1 MKIKIKNIG
10 KIEYAEVIL
19 DGITIVAGENNTGK
33 STIGKTLFS
42 LLKGTDEWE
51 ESYYLEC
58 SDKLYEKVKKES
70 EQLEEFCLKN
80 TSASRRRTNRSNEL
94 IRKLCSN
101 KEFIAKIEDFQY
113 FKDEDK
119 NNMLSEEYQEVYL
132 QVQNTMKEYY
142 KEYMSLYQK
151 NGIGEIIN
159 ENRDFFDEWEKSVIN
174 TLKNEVELDE
184 VVLQAK
190 KLKENFNS
198 CFKNQYRS
206 VSNDIEQ
213 CEVSFLDDDREC
225 IFTISKNEEKLTQPI
240 RNRRGVYFIESPK
253 LFDEIGYNNE
263 EYDLKKSLRRLMVPN
278 SFLVSIREIK
288 AYKSFNLFKL
298 LNLYKRNTLVY
309 EEEISKETNS
319 ILNMLMEEMNGQ
331 AEYYV
336 KEGIKF
342 KDKNISIPIAAQNVS
357 TGLKAMAFLEYAI
370 RIGAIQRNDIL
381 IFDEPEINLHPEW
394 QVVYARAL
402 VVLQKIYGLTLLITS
417 HSPYFIRA
425 IECFSD
431 KYEIMDKLNVY
442 LMEKSD
448 ERNGKIWNVME
459 SEYGMS
465 ELYERLTAPFDS
477 LEEEINQ
484 KYFRE

>member
-1 MKIKIKNIG
+1 M
-10 KIEYAEVIL
+10 
-19 DGITIVAGENNTGK
+19 
-33 STIGKTLFS
+33 
-42 LLKGTDEWE
+42 
-51 ESYYLEC
+51 
-58 SDKLYEKVKKES
+58 
-70 EQLEEFCLKN
+70 
-80 TSASRRRTNRSNEL
+80 
-94 IRKLCSN
+94 
-101 KEFIAKIEDFQY
+101 
-113 FKDEDK
+113 
-119 NNMLSEEYQEVYL
+119 
-132 QVQNTMKEYY
+132 
-142 KEYMSLYQK
+142 
-151 NGIGEIIN
+151 
-159 ENRDFFDEWEKSVIN
+159 
-174 TLKNEVELDE
+174 
-184 VVLQAK
+184 
-190 KLKENFNS
+190 
-198 CFKNQYRS
+198 
-206 VSNDIEQ
+206 
-213 CEVSFLDDDREC
+213 
-225 IFTISKNEEKLTQPI
+225 
-240 RNRRGVYFIESPK
+240 
-253 LFDEIGYNNE
+253 
-263 EYDLKKSLRRLMVPN
+263 
-278 SFLVSIREIK
+278 
-288 AYKSFNLFKL
+288 